1 MSSLDGD
8 KHSLVN
14 VPPDN
19 PVTVIATNT
28 KKNSGALL
36 RPTNELNDELDL
48 NPPTRWNITP
58 YNQMESIKGMTKTM
72 SIHRRKKV

>member
-1 MSSLDGD
+1 MSSLDED
-8 KHSLVN
+8 KHSLAN

-19 PVTVIATNT
+19 PVTVKPTNT
-28 KKNSGALL
+28 KNDSGAILA
-36 RPTNELNDELDL
+36 PCNELKDDSIL
-48 NPPTRWNITP
+48 NPQTRWNITP

>member
-8 KHSLVN
+8 KRSLAN

-28 KKNSGALL
+28 KRNSGVLL
-36 RPTNELNDELDL
+36 RPNNDLNDELDL